1 MFRKRWIRIAGAI
14 LVLLSIALLVF
25 TIVSV
30 ANGMAKEGPI
40 AGKITSFKPAY
51 PNQGLVIVLAGIAS
65 ADFFLGGICCLAVGR
80 KKD

>member
-1 MFRKRWIRIAGAI
+1 MFRKRWIRNAGAI

-65 ADFFLGGICCLAVGR
+65 AVVFLGGICCLAVGR
-80 KKD
+80 KKG

>member
-1 MFRKRWIRIAGAI
+1 MFRKRWIRIAGVI

-65 ADFFLGGICCLAVGR
+65 AVVFLGGICCLAVGR
-80 KKD
+80 KKG

>member
-65 ADFFLGGICCLAVGR
+65 AAVFLGGICCLAVGR
-80 KKD
+80 KKG